1 MFIKNYSQH
10 RFVACLCLALA
21 IFLQACS
28 LAPGV
33 YIDIDTPA
41 KRKSEGATAL
51 KMDGWFVES
60 KTLANNGSQ
69 KPVAKTE
76 ADAKVSKPEG
86 IGTEA
91 ESAQPGLEQAIF
103 VSITPDVVQKLLLS
117 ETQAKD
123 PQPNGQLPPDA
134 PYEYRVGPHDVLS
147 ITVWGHPEL
156 QLAIAAPEP
165 TVPGEPVGA
174 KATGHLVDGEGNIF
188 FPHIGL
194 VRVAGKTVSE
204 IRTEII
210 NRLSKYV
217 PNPQLDVRVS
227 AYRSKKA
234 YLFGEVENRGVLPLG
249 ESPVRVLDAI
259 SLMGGVTQ
267 FADQHRVS
275 LSRRGERFE
284 IDLVAMYENG
294 DVRHNYLLKH
304 GDVLHFPDRR
314 LKHVFVL
321 GEFNEPNIVNIPNR
335 GLTLSQVVGRAG
347 GLDLRSVDASRIF
360 VFRMQD
366 QVPTVYHLD
375 ATSAEAMLLAVS
387 FPIQPSDV
395 VYAAPKGIVRW
406 DRFVQRLLP
415 TVRSLW
421 YLTGAARNI
430 DRIDEDDI

>member
-1 MFIKNYSQH
+1 MSFKNYSQH

-33 YIDIDTPA
+33 YIDIDTSA
-41 KRKSEGATAL
+41 KRKSQGATAL
-51 KMDGWFVES
+51 KMDSWFVDSEALS
-60 KTLANNGSQ
+60 KNGSQ

-76 ADAKVSKPEG
+76 ADAKVPETAG
-86 IGTEA
+86 TGTEA
-91 ESAQPGLEQAIF
+91 ETAQPGLEQPIF
-103 VSITPDVVQKLLLS
+103 ISITPDVVQELIQRKARAADRL
-117 ETQAKD
+117 
-123 PQPNGQLPPDA
+123 PNGQLPQEA
-134 PYEYRVGPHDVLS
+134 LYEYRVGPHDVLS

-165 TVPGEPVGA
+165 TIPGEPVGA
-174 KATGHLVDGEGNIF
+174 KATGHLVDGEGNIY

-204 IRTEII
+204 IRAEII
-210 NRLSKYV
+210 KRLSKYV

-267 FADQHRVS
+267 FADQESVS
-275 LSRRGERFE
+275 LSRQGKRFE
-284 IDLVAMYENG
+284 IDLVAMYEHG
-294 DVRHNYLLKH
+294 DVRQNYLLKH
-304 GDVLHFPDRR
+304 DDVLHFPDRR
-314 LKHVFVL
+314 LKHIFVL
-321 GEFNEPNIVNIPNR
+321 GEFNEPNIVNVPTR
-335 GLTLSQVVGRAG
+335 GMTLSQVVGRAG

-366 QVPTVYHLD
+366 QVPIIFHLD

-415 TVRSLW
+415 TVRTLW
-421 YLTGAARNI
+421 YLTGSARNI

>member
-1 MFIKNYSQH
+1 MVFKNYSQH

-41 KRKSEGATAL
+41 KRKAQGATAL
-51 KMDGWFVES
+51 KMDGWFVDS
-60 KTLANNGSQ
+60 KTLGKNGSQ
-69 KPVAKTE
+69 QPVARTE
-76 ADAKVSKPEG
+76 ADATVSKPA
-86 IGTEA
+86 GTGMEA
-91 ESAQPGLEQAIF
+91 EIAQPGLEQATF
-103 VSITPDVVQKLLLS
+103 VSITPDVVQELLLR
-117 ETQAKD
+117 EAQATD
-123 PQPNGQLPPDA
+123 PLPNGQLPKDA
-134 PYEYRVGPHDVLS
+134 LYEYRVGPHDVLS

-165 TVPGEPVGA
+165 TIPGEPVGA
-174 KATGHLVDGEGNIF
+174 KATGHLVDGQGNIF

-204 IRTEII
+204 IRAEII

-267 FADQHRVS
+267 FADHDSVS
-275 LSRRGERFE
+275 LSRQGKRFE

-294 DVRHNYLLKH
+294 DVRQNYLLKH

-314 LKHVFVL
+314 LKHIFVL
-321 GEFNEPNIVNIPNR
+321 GEFNKPNIVNMPNR
-335 GLTLSQVVGRAG
+335 GMKLSQVIGRAG
-347 GLDLRSVDASRIF
+347 GLDLTSVDASRIF
-360 VFRMQD
+360 VFRLQD
-366 QVPTVYHLD
+366 QVPTIYHLD

-406 DRFVQRLLP
+406 DRFIQRLLP
-415 TVRSLW
+415 TVRTLW
-421 YLTGAARNI
+421 YATGGIRNI